1 MAEEGITWR
10 SLHGSNLGAIRGT
23 ERVRGLVVHPTDP
36 DSLVMA
42 TGTFSAGS
50 RTGVYV
56 SKDTGRTWTS
66 TLPLWFSETQGR
78 ANGFTL
84 IQDSSSPEHLIV
96 ATAGE
101 GIHRSEDFGQP

>member
-1 MAEEGITWR
+1 MRVHAFPQ
-10 SLHGSNLGAIRGT
+10 GSQFFHPP
-23 ERVRGLVVHPTDP
+23 VRG
-36 DSLVMA
+36 
-42 TGTFSAGS
+42 G
-50 RTGVYV
+50 RTSGVYV